1 MVEFRGRKLV
11 LTTEPEMDVA
21 IDGEIATR
29 TPITVAVAH
38 NAVEVAVPSPR
49 D

>member
-1 MVEFRGRKLV
+1 MVEFRGRKLT

-21 IDGEIATR
+21 IDGEIATH

-38 NAVEVAVPSPR
+38 NAVAVAVPSQQ